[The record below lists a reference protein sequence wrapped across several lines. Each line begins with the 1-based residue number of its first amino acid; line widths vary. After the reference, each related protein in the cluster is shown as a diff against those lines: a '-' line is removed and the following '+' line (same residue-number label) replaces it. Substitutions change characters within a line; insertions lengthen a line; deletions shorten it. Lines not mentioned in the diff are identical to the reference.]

1 MRVGKQQS
9 LKVHCSI
16 SLVTFEGHAPPVG
29 HVGYIFHKLNVKWVE
44 SPTLSSVLT
53 RPETYNPGI
62 VRKVI

>member
-16 SLVTFEGHAPPVG
+16 SLVPFEGHAPPVG
-29 HVGYIFHKLNVKWVE
+29 HVGYIFHKLNVKWE
-44 SPTLSSVLT
+44 PPTLSLVLT
-53 RPETYNPGI
+53 QPENYNPGI